1 MFKTVS
7 SWTAS
12 LHRNR
17 KSLEA
22 KNKRRSKRD
31 TREENKNGERDNQ
44 EKNDKSQNKRKKSG
58 MDAESIR
65 LMIGQLSPILG
76 FLTADEPF

>member
-58 MDAESIR
+58 MDAESIAR
-65 LMIGQLSPILG
+65 LKIGQLSPTLG
-76 FLTADEPF
+76 FLGLK